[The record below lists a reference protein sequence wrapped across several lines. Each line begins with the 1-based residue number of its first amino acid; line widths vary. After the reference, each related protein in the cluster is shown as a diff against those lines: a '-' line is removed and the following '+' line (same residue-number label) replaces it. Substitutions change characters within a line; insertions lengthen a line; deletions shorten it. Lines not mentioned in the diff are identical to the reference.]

1 MINKSSTADL
11 DKLSPVQVDHYW
23 MTLALNQA
31 KKAEELAEVPV
42 GAVLVKDDQLI
53 AQAHNQPISA
63 NDPTA
68 HAEIQLL
75 RAAGKKLNNYRLPNT
90 TLYVTLEPC
99 TMCLGAMIH
108 ARISRVVFG
117 AYDQKTGVCGSCQ
130 DLSASDCF
138 NHTIEVEGGIL
149 VDECKNLL
157 QKFFKNRRKK
167 K

>member
-1 MINKSSTADL
+1 MGVILKESSTLLQDE
-11 DKLSPVQVDHYW
+11 KW
-23 MTLALNQA
+23 MALAIEQA
-31 KKAEELAEVPV
+31 LLAQAIDEVPV
-42 GAVLVKDDQLI
+42 GAVLVQDNQLI
-53 AQAHNQPISA
+53 ASAHNQPIST

-75 RAAGKKLNNYRLPNT
+75 RNAGQAVNNYRFPGT

-117 AYDQKTGVCGSCQ
+117 AYDEKTGVCGSCQ
-130 DLSASDCF
+130 DLSTSDCF
-138 NHTIEVEGGIL
+138 NHKIELQGGVL
-149 VDECKNLL
+149 ANESKELL
-157 QKFFKNRRKK
+157 QQFFKNKRKK

>member
-1 MINKSSTADL
+1 MGINSS
-11 DKLSPVQVDHYW
+11 VDEKW
-23 MTLALNQA
+23 MALAIKQA
-31 KKAEELAEVPV
+31 KLAEKIDEVPV
-42 GAVLVKDDQLI
+42 GAVLVQDDQLI
-53 AQAHNQPISA
+53 ASAHNQPISN

-108 ARISRVVFG
+108 ARVSRVVFG

-130 DLSASDCF
+130 DLSTSECF
-138 NHTIEVEGGIL
+138 NHTIDIDGGVL
-149 VDECKNLL
+149 ANECKILL
-157 QKFFKNRRKK
+157 QKFFKGRRKK
-167 K
+167 

>member
-1 MINKSSTADL
+1 M
-11 DKLSPVQVDHYW
+11 DKTHEYYMQFAIEQAR
-23 MTLALNQA
+23 LAEA
-31 KKAEELAEVPV
+31 IDEVPV
-42 GAVLVKDDQLI
+42 GAVLVQDNTI
-53 AQAHNQPISA
+53 IVSAHNQPITN

-108 ARISRVVFG
+108 ARVSRVVFG

-130 DLSASDCF
+130 DLSTSECF
-138 NHTIEVEGGIL
+138 NHSIEVEGGIL
-149 VDECKNLL
+149 ADECKNLL
-157 QKFFKNRRKK
+157 QKFFKKRRQ
-167 K
+167 